1 MTTTSKYKS
10 FSQSAFT
17 TERKKPRTS
26 INISR
31 KGSIV
36 KEKLAQLTE
45 IALGLFPNRVVTN
58 EDLKDLIQ
66 MYIGADKETVRN
78 YMGYYG
84 HVRAGR
90 CGDNRVVGLSRKG
103 YLETF
108 GFMHRSHGN
117 WVIHAQTVLSSQ
129 DMNSGLES
137 NEKIS
142 ISLGAITPK
151 GKGSEG
157 KPILEVFPNREASS
171 RELEEEEDIEKERNF
186 TPKISPKILDISL
199 KDTKQLQLNP
209 LEATFLRVAQDP
221 QAQKPEPDRSKVSWP
236 KQSPINP
243 EPSEDS

>member
-1 MTTTSKYKS
+1 LNELSGNKS

-17 TERKKPRTS
+17 TERKKPRTT

-45 IALGLFPNRVVTN
+45 IALNLFPNRVVTN

-78 YMGYYG
+78 YMGYFG
-84 HVRAGR
+84 HIRAGR

-117 WVIHAQTVLSSQ
+117 WVIHAQSVLSSQ

-142 ISLGAITPK
+142 ISHNNMPITSW
-151 GKGSEG
+151 KGSEG
-157 KPILEVFPNREASS
+157 KLGTVSPSS
-171 RELEEEEDIEKERNF
+171 NELEEEEDTEKERNF
-186 TPKISPKILDISL
+186 SPMIYPKILDISL
-199 KDTKQLQLNP
+199 KDIKQLQLNP
-209 LEATFLRVAQDP
+209 LEKAILRA
-221 QAQKPEPDRSKVSWP
+221 KPCEEPDRSKVDWGDQKP
-236 KQSPINP
+236 KIP
-243 EPSEDS
+243 EPEETQPSEAKE